1 MEKIKIKSIWAY
13 CEDCDKVLAETHEA
27 DPELRPIARRVVY
40 EAANRHKELAPD
52 HCVKVFD
59 AEEYARRNIPN

>member
-13 CEDCDKVLAETHEA
+13 CQDCDKVLAETHEA

-40 EAANRHKELAPD
+40 EAANRHKELAPE
-52 HCVKVFD
+52 HHVVVFD
-59 AEEYARRNIPN
+59 AKEYARCTIPN